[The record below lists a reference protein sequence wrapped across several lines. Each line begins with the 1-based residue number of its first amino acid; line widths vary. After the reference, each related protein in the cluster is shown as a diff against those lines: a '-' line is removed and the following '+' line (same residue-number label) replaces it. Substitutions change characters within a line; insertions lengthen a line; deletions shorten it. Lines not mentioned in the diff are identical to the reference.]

1 MNRDKLIFWISTGLM
16 CAIFLFSAALYVFGH
31 EFAVNAYNVI
41 GFPTWILYPSAFIK
55 VLGVIAVL
63 TRKSKLLLEWAY
75 SGFFFDVVFAT
86 IAHLMAG
93 DGSEPLSIFAIVV
106 SVVSRIYYGKM
117 YGKIVYTKEA

>member
-1 MNRDKLIFWISTGLM
+1 MSKIKLIYWISTGLM
-16 CAIFLFSAALYVFGH
+16 CAIFIFSALLYVFGH

-41 GFPTWILYPSAFIK
+41 GFPIWILYPSAFIK

-86 IAHLMAG
+86 IAHLISG
-93 DGSEPLSIFAIVV
+93 DGSEPLSIFAIIVTV
-106 SVVSRIYYGKM
+106 ISRIYHTKM